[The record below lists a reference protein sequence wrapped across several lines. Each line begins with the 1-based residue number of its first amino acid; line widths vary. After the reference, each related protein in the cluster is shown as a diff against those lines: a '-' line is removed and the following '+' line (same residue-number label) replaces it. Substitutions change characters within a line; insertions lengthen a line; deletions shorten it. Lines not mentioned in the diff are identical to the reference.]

1 MKFPRSLAVL
11 IIMGIASTFAANH
24 IAARVAFD
32 HGVNVITA
40 VAVRSGLTALIVL
53 GLLVAWRVPR
63 QLPRTTLWRL
73 GLVGVL
79 ILLQSFCLYSA
90 VARIPVA
97 LALLTF
103 NTTPLV
109 YTLLTWAL
117 TGQRPRASTAVA
129 MAVAVAGLALAL
141 GLFTATDAVSAAL
154 TSGIAFAFGASL
166 SFALVLALTD
176 RWLLKVDGRLRSCL
190 SMAVVCLGALTIA
203 LSGITGTG
211 LALPRDPTGWLA
223 LGGLTLLYGT
233 AITFTFILF
242 ARLDMPNN
250 SIALNFEPVA
260 ALGLGWLLL
269 DQTLGGTQL
278 LGMLVVLGAILYI
291 GTRKGTAA

>member
-1 MKFPRSLAVL
+1 MTTFPRSLAVL
-11 IIMGIASTFAANH
+11 TIMGIATTFSANH

-40 VAVRSGLTALIVL
+40 VAVRSGVTALIVF
-53 GLLVAWRVPR
+53 GLLLFWRVPR
-63 QLPRTTLWRL
+63 ALPAATLWRIA
-73 GLVGVL
+73 LVGGL

-103 NTTPLV
+103 NTTPLI
-109 YTLLTWAL
+109 YTFFTWAL
-117 TGQRPRASTAVA
+117 TGKRPGASTAVA
-129 MAVAVAGLALAL
+129 MAVAVIGLALAL
-141 GLFTATDAVSAAL
+141 GLLDGAAAVAGRTGF
-154 TSGIAFAFGASL
+154 TSGIAFALGAAL
-166 SFALVLALTD
+166 SFAMVLALTD

-190 SMAVVCLGALTIA
+190 SMTVVSLGALAIA

-211 LALPRDPTGWLA
+211 LALPHDASGWLA
-223 LGGLTLLYGT
+223 LGGLTALYGT
-233 AITFTFILF
+233 AITLTFVLF

-260 ALGLGWLLL
+260 ALALGWLLL
-269 DQTLGGTQL
+269 DQRLGGVQL
-278 LGMLVVLGAILYI
+278 LGMLVVLGSILYI
-291 GTRKGTAA
+291 GLKKS